1 MRDEDR
7 ERPFEIGSMLVLKK
21 GGACGPE
28 VVSELEALRARYPR
42 IPLIWN
48 HLGAA
53 LGAAG
58 DQASAERL
66 VEEVHREFPDH
77 LFGFVSYV
85 RLCILRGEMDVAEE
99 LIGRKLFIGAMYPDR
114 ERFHVSEVLSYTSV
128 VIVYLFMIGE
138 ADRARSAFKIME
150 DLAPEHLETTRIRYL
165 LQQPELSMLAG
176 AIFEMGRR
184 SKRGRTVSSRL
195 SQDEQ
200 RRG

>member
-66 VEEVHREFPDH
+66 LEEMYREFPDY

-114 ERFHVSEVLSYTSV
+114 ERFHVSEVLAYTSV
-128 VIVYLFMIGE
+128 VIEYLFMKGE
-138 ADRARSAFKIME
+138 VDKARPSFTIME
-150 DLAPEHLETTRIRYL
+150 ELGPDHPETVRCRRL
-165 LQQPELSMLAG
+165 LQHPELSMLAG
-176 AIFEMGRR
+176 ATFEMRR
-184 SKRGRTVSSRL
+184 GSNRGRTRSSRL